1 MRFHGQLTTGH
12 GSLILADRTLVMGIL
27 NVTPDSF
34 SDGGR
39 YFDDAAAVRR
49 GLELAADGADLID
62 IGGES
67 TRPGATDVPPDEQ
80 IRRIEPVIRKLRAA
94 NLAIPISADTRSAA
108 VAAVALDA
116 GADIINDVSAGTHD
130 PAMLDLAAHRGVP
143 IILMH
148 MRGDPATMQNDP
160 RYGDVVTEVRA
171 ELAQRISEALAAGVQ
186 AERILLDP
194 GIGFSKTAEHNW
206 ELLRRLPELLTLGR
220 PLLVGTS
227 RKRFIRAAVGDDP
240 RAVEFGTAA
249 TVAACAAAGAH
260 IVRVHDVAAA
270 RAVVRVAARLQ

>member
-1 MRFHGQLTTGH
+1 MLGH
-12 GSLILADRTLVMGIL
+12 RTLLMGIL

-39 YFDDAAAVRR
+39 YLDIAAAVRH
-49 GLELAADGADLID
+49 GLDMAAEGADLID

-67 TRPGATDVPPDEQ
+67 TRPGAADVPPDEQ
-80 IRRIEPVIRKLRAA
+80 VRRVEPVIRALRAS
-94 NLAIPISADTRSAA
+94 NLAIPVSVDTRSAA
-108 VAAVALDA
+108 VAAAALDA
-116 GADIINDVSAGTHD
+116 GADLINDVSAGTHD
-130 PAMLDLAAHRGVP
+130 PGMLDLAARRAVP

-160 RYGDVVTEVRA
+160 RYDDVVAEVRA
-171 ELAQRISEALAAGVQ
+171 ELAQRLSAAIAAGVVP
-186 AERILLDP
+186 ERILLDP
-194 GIGFSKTAEHNW
+194 GIGFGKTAEHNW
-206 ELLRRLPELLTLGR
+206 ELLRRLSEFHTLCR

-240 RAVEFGTAA
+240 RAVAFGTAA
-249 TVAACAAAGAH
+249 TIAACCAAGAH

-270 RAVVRVAARLQ
+270 RAVVEVSVRLR